1 MEPILERCCG
11 LDVHQATVT
20 ACLLIG
26 AADTKPRKVIRT
38 FSTHT
43 RDLVALR
50 DWLVSEGCTHV
61 GMESTG
67 IYWQPVYAILEGAC
81 ELIVGNAQH
90 IKHVPGRK
98 TDVKDSE
105 WLAELVRHG
114 LMAKSFVPP
123 KPFRELRELLRYRRK
138 LIESR
143 TASRNRLLR
152 LLETANVKLASIAS
166 NVFGVSGMH
175 MLRALV
181 RGGTSPQELAQLAKG
196 ALRKKTV
203 ALALALEGHVEDH
216 HRFVLDLQLRQLDH
230 LESLLAELD
239 QRIEEKLQP
248 VQPAHQRLM
257 QIPGVDRIVA
267 AVLLS
272 ELGTDMRVFKSAH
285 HAAAWAGVCPGNNE
299 SAGHQREGRVRKGN
313 LHLKTMLVQAAHAA
327 VRHRPSYLHAKFLRL
342 KTRRGP
348 QRAAMAIAHKILIAA
363 YHLLSTGQP
372 YRDLGE
378 TYLDQLNKA
387 RLATQLVRRL
397 TRLGYDVQV
406 NPSGA

>member
-11 LDVHQATVT
+11 LGVHQATVT

-26 AADTKPRKVIRT
+26 AADAKPRKEIRT
-38 FSTHT
+38 FPTRT
-43 RDLVALR
+43 RDLIALR
-50 DWLVSEGCTHV
+50 DGLVAQGCTHV

-114 LMAKSFVPP
+114 LMAKSVVPP

-152 LLETANVKLASIAS
+152 LLETANVKLASVAS
-166 NVFGVSGMH
+166 NVLGVSGMQ

-181 RGGTSPQELAQLAKG
+181 RGGASPQELAQLAKG
-196 ALRKKTV
+196 AWRKKTV
-203 ALALALEGHVEDH
+203 ALALALEGQVEDH
-216 HRFVLDLQLRQLDH
+216 HRFVLDLQVRQLDP

-267 AVLLS
+267 AVLLR

-313 LHLKTMLVQAAHAA
+313 LHLKTMLVQAADGA

-348 QRAAMAIAHKILIAA
+348 HRAAMAIAHKILIAA

-387 RLATQLVRRL
+387 RLAKQLVRRL
-397 TRLGYDVQV
+397 KHLGYDVQV
-406 NPSGA
+406 NSSGT

>member
-26 AADTKPRKVIRT
+26 AADTKLRKVVRT

-81 ELIVGNAQH
+81 ELMVGNAQH
-90 IKHVPGRK
+90 IKYVPGRK

-143 TASRNRLLR
+143 TTSRNRLLR

-203 ALALALEGHVEDH
+203 ALALALEGQVEDH

-230 LESLLAELD
+230 LECLLAELD

-248 VQPAHQRLM
+248 VQSTHQRLM

-267 AVLLS
+267 AVLIS
-272 ELGTDMRVFKSAH
+272 ELGTDMRVFKSAQ

-313 LHLKTMLVQAAHAA
+313 LHLKAMLVQAAHAA

-348 QRAAMAIAHKILIAA
+348 QRAAMAIAHKILLVA

-387 RLATQLVRRL
+387 RLAKQLVRRL
-397 TRLGYDVQV
+397 THLGYNVHMT
-406 NPSGA
+406 PAGA

>member
-143 TASRNRLLR
+143 TTSRNRLLR

>member
-43 RDLVALR
+43 HDLVALR

-143 TASRNRLLR
+143 TTSRNRLLR

-387 RLATQLVRRL
+387 RLAKQLVRRL

>member
-26 AADTKPRKVIRT
+26 AADTKPRKVVRT

-67 IYWQPVYAILEGAC
+67 IYWQPVYAILEEAC
-81 ELIVGNAQH
+81 ELMVGNAQH

-143 TASRNRLLR
+143 TTSRNRLLR
-152 LLETANVKLASIAS
+152 LLETANVKLASIVS

-203 ALALALEGHVEDH
+203 ALVLALEGQVEDH

-230 LESLLAELD
+230 LEGLLAELD

-248 VQPAHQRLM
+248 VQSTHQRLM

-267 AVLLS
+267 AVLIS
-272 ELGTDMRVFKSAH
+272 ELGTDMRVFKSAQ

-348 QRAAMAIAHKILIAA
+348 QRAAMAIAHKILLVA

-387 RLATQLVRRL
+387 RLTKQLVRRL
-397 TRLGYDVQV
+397 THLGYDVHMT
-406 NPSGA
+406 PAGA